1 MKKMRYLMIIGFVV
15 NQMICRAQS
24 DYCEVE
30 KQYRIVVSECAVK
43 HFEDKL
49 DDLSILL
56 KPLNELK
63 LDKHYI
69 LSDFRKTYSQS
80 LKDYAKGLAPRDDS
94 ILRLY
99 ARKKSVKRPD
109 KDYFDDEFE
118 KYSSIM
124 EEYENDTY
132 FCQTENAK
140 YKKVQ
145 GHTPF
150 ISPFEKIR
158 LSGSDMSFWQAYLL
172 FVSPKQ
178 FGMRGIMGY
187 SFENLIICSDDVNRI
202 MLNLAKFEEVELDF
216 KVDTIKTNGQQR
228 KHLMEVRTVLDS
240 LNVLKSMDLNPVF
253 THQGDTVYLEHYAY
267 SEFGGLFRKRIMVI
281 YDKRKHK
288 IKKIGE
294 MAKRKIA
301 HYYNNRVRYI

>member
-1 MKKMRYLMIIGFVV
+1 MNKMKYLMIIGLVIS
-15 NQMICRAQS
+15 QMTCSAQS
-24 DYCEVE
+24 AYCEVE
-30 KQYRIVVSECAVK
+30 KQYRMVVAECAVK
-43 HFEDKL
+43 HFEGKL

-69 LSDFRKTYSQS
+69 LSDFRKTWSES
-80 LKDYAKGLAPRDDS
+80 RKDYANHLVPRDDS

-109 KDYFDDEFE
+109 KDYFDEEFR
-118 KYSSIM
+118 KYCSIM
-124 EEYENDTY
+124 KEYENDIH
-132 FCQTENAK
+132 FCQTENAN

-150 ISPFEKIR
+150 ILPFEKIR
-158 LSGSDMSFWQAYLL
+158 LSGSDMSLWQAYLL

-187 SFENLIICSDDVNRI
+187 SFENLITCSDDVNRI

-216 KVDTIKTNGQQR
+216 KVDTIKTNEQQR

-267 SEFGGLFRKRIMVI
+267 SEFGGLFRKRIMMI

-288 IKKIGE
+288 IKKMGE
-294 MAKRKIA
+294 MAEYEIA
-301 HYYNNRVRYI
+301 HYYNDRVRYI